1 MGWVLGCG
9 REDNAGI
16 YRPDHH
22 GDPSS
27 VFPFVLPCCWPMVTQ
42 ASTLQSRLT
51 LYVAAVHACGGD
63 VAVAAQDGT
72 AATLPLEDLI
82 DDARLY
88 DSDLDYS
95 DDEAEGDDD
104 LQGAGSGCS
113 DMDEEN
119 AEEELQEEEQE
130 VHGGLG
136 LDVFAHA
143 R

>member
-1 MGWVLGCG
+1 M
-9 REDNAGI
+9 
-16 YRPDHH
+16 
-22 GDPSS
+22 
-27 VFPFVLPCCWPMVTQ
+27 
-42 ASTLQSRLT
+42 
-51 LYVAAVHACGGD
+51 AA
-63 VAVAAQDGT
+63 AAQDGT
-72 AATLPLEDLI
+72 AATLALEDLI

-95 DDEAEGDDD
+95 DDEAEGDD

-113 DMDEEN
+113 DMDEEE